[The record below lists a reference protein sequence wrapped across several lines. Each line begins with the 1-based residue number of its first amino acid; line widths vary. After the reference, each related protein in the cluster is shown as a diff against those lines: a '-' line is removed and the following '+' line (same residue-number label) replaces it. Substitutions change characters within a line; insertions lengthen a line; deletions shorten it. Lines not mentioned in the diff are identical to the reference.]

1 MAETSKTI
9 LVWGDETFGKVQDP
23 VALVKRAAEE
33 MDELIEALE
42 NGDTDEAGKEA
53 ADVTILL
60 HRLMGTLNK
69 ELADEVDKK
78 MKINRNRTWKSAGD
92 GTGGHI

>member
-1 MAETSKTI
+1 MTETSKTI

-23 VALVKRAAEE
+23 LALVKRAAEE

-42 NGDTDEAGKEA
+42 NGDTDEAGQEA

-78 MKINRNRTWKSAGD
+78 MDINRKRTWKATGD